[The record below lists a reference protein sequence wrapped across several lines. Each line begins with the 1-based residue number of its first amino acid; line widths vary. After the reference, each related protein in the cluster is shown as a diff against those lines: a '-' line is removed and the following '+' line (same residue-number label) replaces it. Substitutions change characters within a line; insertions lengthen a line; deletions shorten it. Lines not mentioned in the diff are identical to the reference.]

1 MKKILIIGSG
11 PIVIGQGAEFD
22 YAGTQ
27 ACLSLKEEGYE
38 VILVN
43 SNPATIMTDKTIAD
57 KVYMEPLTVKFVGQ
71 IIRKERPD
79 AIIPTLGGQT
89 AINLCM
95 ELEKYGV
102 LEECNVKVLG
112 TSLENINKG
121 EDRDLFR
128 DLCLEIGEPIID
140 SKVCETYNDACEFVK
155 IISLPI
161 VLRPAFTLGGS
172 GGGFVNTM
180 EELEVAFNKA
190 KSLSPT
196 SQVLVEKSLLGIK
209 EVEYEIIRDI
219 DGNMITVC
227 NMENI
232 DPVGVH
238 TGDSIV
244 VAPSLTLSN
253 KEYQMLRTSSL
264 KIVDALNIV
273 GGCNVQFAYDYVK
286 KLYYIIEVNPRVS
299 RSSALASK
307 ATGYPIA
314 YVSAKLAVGMRLD
327 EIKLKNTLA
336 CYEPTLDYV
345 VTKFPRFPFDKFRG
359 IDRSLST
366 QMKATGEIMS
376 IGRTFEESFLKGL
389 RSMECE
395 YDYIPEIESDL
406 TIQDDLT
413 IFRIANAIRENKEV
427 NSNYDNFFINKIRNI
442 VEMEKMLACDFS
454 LELLIKAKKMGFS
467 DKVISNLANV
477 DAYKLRCENSIKPV
491 YKMIDS
497 CASEFDSY
505 IPYFYSSYET
515 ENESI
520 VTKNKKVIVL
530 GSGPIRIGQGVEFDY
545 ATVHAIKAI
554 KEKGYE
560 AIVINCNPSTV
571 STDYTISDKLYF
583 EPLNIE
589 DIMNVIELEKPYGVI
604 VQLGGQTPINLVNK
618 LDEHGVNILG
628 TTVES
633 LNMAEDREL
642 FNNFLDENDIL
653 RPQAITIT
661 KDNNKTCELDF
672 PLMLRPSFVLGGARM
687 QIVYNKEQYDK
698 YFEYS
703 DDLEILVDEYI
714 KGIEVEVDAVCDGE
728 KVFIPGIMQHIEQ
741 TGVHSGDS
749 IMYYPSS
756 LSEEVKKQ
764 IIDITTKIGV
774 GLKIKGLLN
783 IQFIY
788 ANDKI
793 YIIEVNP
800 RASRSLPFISK
811 VTNNNVANMATKVIL
826 GEKLSNEESY
836 FKENYD
842 KYYVKTPTFC
852 FGKIKGLDTFLS
864 PEMKSTGEA
873 IGYDKSLNNALYKS
887 LVASGLKM
895 YDWGTVFLTFS
906 DDQKDSCLEI
916 AKTFYELGFNI
927 IATEGTANFLKENN
941 MKVRSASKLYEG
953 EDDIVNLI
961 QKGVIKYVININ
973 NDYSNAK
980 LGDGYLIRTTAATHN
995 VYTFT
1000 SIQTVDVIL
1009 QILKERS
1016 INVSKM

>member
-95 ELEKYGV
+95 ELQKYGV
-102 LEECNVKVLG
+102 LKECNVEVLG
-112 TSLENINKG
+112 TTLENINKG

-140 SKVCETYNDACEFVK
+140 SKVCETYVDACEFVK
-155 IISLPI
+155 EISFPI

-172 GGGFVNTM
+172 GGGFVNTS
-180 EELEVAFNKA
+180 EELEVSFNKA

-196 SQVLVEKSLLGIK
+196 RQVLVEKSLLGIK
-209 EVEYEIIRDI
+209 EVEYEIIRDK

-238 TGDSIV
+238 TGDSMV

-273 GGCNVQFAYDYVK
+273 GGCNVQFAYDYIN

-314 YVSAKLAVGMRLD
+314 YVSAKLALGMRLD

-359 IDRSLST
+359 IDRSLTT

-395 YDYIPEIESDL
+395 NDYIPELDTDL

-413 IFRIANAIRENKEV
+413 IFRIANAIRQNKEV
-427 NSNYDNFFINKIRNI
+427 VTNYDEFFVNKMRNI
-442 VEMEKMLACDFS
+442 INMENKLSNNFS
-454 LELLIKAKKMGFS
+454 IDVLIEAKKMGFS
-467 DKVISNLANV
+467 DKVINKYADV
-477 DAYKLRCENSIKPV
+477 DATRLRSINSIKPV

-497 CASEFDSY
+497 CASEFSSY
-505 IPYFYSSYET
+505 IPYFYSTYES

-520 VTKNKKVIVL
+520 VTTNKKVVVL

-583 EPLNIE
+583 EPLTVE

-604 VQLGGQTPINLVNK
+604 VQLGGQTPINLV
-618 LDEHGVNILG
+618 DELNNLGVKILG
-628 TTVES
+628 TS
-633 LNMAEDREL
+633 AHSFNMAEDREL

-661 KDNNKTCELDF
+661 KGGDQACELNF
-672 PLMLRPSFVLGGARM
+672 PLMLRPSFVLGGAGM
-687 QIVYNKEQYDK
+687 QIVYNKEQYDN
-698 YFEYS
+698 YFLS
-703 DDLEILVDEYI
+703 CGDIDILVDQYI
-714 KGIEVEVDAVCDGE
+714 KGIEIEVDAVCDGE

-749 IMYYPSS
+749 IMYYPSQ
-756 LSEEVKKQ
+756 LSEEIKQKIVDITSKIGIGLQ
-764 IIDITTKIGV
+764 II
-774 GLKIKGLLN
+774 GLLN

-788 ANDKI
+788 ANDNI

-811 VTNNNVANMATKVIL
+811 ITNTNIANIATKVIL
-826 GEKLSNEESY
+826 GDKLENEVPY
-836 FKENYD
+836 LVENND

-873 IGYDKSLNNALYKS
+873 IGYDKTLSNALYKS

-906 DDQKDSCLEI
+906 DEQKEECLYI
-916 AKTFYELGFNI
+916 AKTFYDLGFNI
-927 IATEGTANFLKENN
+927 IATDGTARFLKSNN
-941 MKVRSASKLYEG
+941 IKAREISKLH
-953 EDDIVNLI
+953 EDKNDIINLI
-961 QKGVIKYVININ
+961 QDGVIKYVVNIN
-973 NDYSNAK
+973 SEFNNK
-980 LGDGYLIRTTAATHN
+980 MIGDGYFIRTTAAIHN